1 MPKTIR
7 KRKSKGLDCPCHVS
21 EWISPTVAAGG
32 TGRSAGSPTCPLIH
46 ELRLSV
52 PEGNVLSLQG
62 RVLER
67 ALSRLGT
74 EQNPHETGTRRSQT
88 EPLF

>member
-7 KRKSKGLDCPCHVS
+7 KRRSKALGCLCHMS
-21 EWISPTVAAGG
+21 QWISPTVAMGV

-52 PEGNVLSLQG
+52 LSLQG
-62 RVLER
+62 TVLER
-67 ALSRLGT
+67 APSRLGA
-74 EQNPHETGTRRSQT
+74 EQNPHETEVRRRSQT